1 MIMNMVM
8 FDRLPWFSDTD
19 LLEDTRGTIGHL
31 QANPDPLR
39 KQFLKGGEEVLGLY
53 LWPNHRDASTVR
65 FTMALR
71 RMSLSPPFFGFGMPG
86 LILSYRL
93 NFLCFNRFGSKASGP
108 SRRFLSSS

>member
-39 KQFLKGGEEVLGLY
+39 KQFLKGGKRFWAYISAPTTGMQAQCASP
-53 LWPNHRDASTVR
+53 WPCV
-65 FTMALR
+65 
-71 RMSLSPPFFGFGMPG
+71 G
-86 LILSYRL
+86 
-93 NFLCFNRFGSKASGP
+93 
-108 SRRFLSSS
+108 